1 MQMSTRQLT
10 DAGQK
15 NTDTYDFDAFGNLIN
30 KSGTMPNDY
39 LYAGEQFDANVGF
52 YYLRARYYDPA
63 TGRFIS
69 QDAFGGNPFEPL
81 TLHKY
86 TYAHNNPINGRDP
99 SGHFTLIET
108 ETALEIAQVIGQIFP
123 TLLKGFIVYKGVD
136 VFYRPG
142 FEMRNF
148 GLEML
153 TYCVSDQCFAAAV
166 KLIESG
172 NRLIGKIGMLVAATK
187 IQECQPIVG
196 IVHRPGIGHVVGIFG
211 TVIFQIAF
219 DQGLK
224 DQELIGGVRLKHV
237 ALVTGLKHYLGP
249 FEMYAK
255 VKLDTP
261 LREEMPRLPYPNFFY
276 AQEDALFEAA
286 KRQSFTWSVHRSHTT
301 IGYSIGTSMN
311 MGVTLAAY
319 AVICRETGR
328 PFVFPGS
335 SQQWD
340 GLTDVTDARVLAKHM
355 EWASISEAG
364 RNQAFNIVNGD
375 IFRWRW
381 LWPKLAADFG
391 IDAAA
396 YPGHATPLEP
406 QLADA
411 GPAWAKIAAK
421 HGLAEADLGKLAS
434 AWHTDADLGR
444 EIEVVTDMTKS
455 RLAGFHEYQPTLG
468 SFLDLF
474 ARLRKERIIPEDRF
488 VQPLRASAGTAY
500 HKEQISGSR

>member
-1 MQMSTRQLT
+1 MKSRALI
-10 DAGQK
+10 AGATGLIGSNLAERLLSKGWEVYGVARTPQ
-15 NTDTYDFDAFGNLIN
+15 GNIPGVRPVAADMLN
-30 KSGTMPNDY
+30 PE
-39 LYAGEQFDANVGF
+39 A
-52 YYLRARYYDPA
+52 LRAALAGIDPTHVFFTTWVRRA
-63 TGRFIS
+63 SEEENI
-69 QDAFGGNPFEPL
+69 A
-81 TLHKY
+81 
-86 TYAHNNPINGRDP
+86 ANG
-99 SGHFTLIET
+99 
-108 ETALEIAQVIGQIFP
+108 ALV
-123 TLLKGFIVYKGVD
+123 
-136 VFYRPG
+136 
-142 FEMRNF
+142 RNV
-148 GLEML
+148 L
-153 TYCVSDQCFAAAV
+153 AAV
-166 KLIESG
+166 DRSKS
-172 NRLIGKIGMLVAATK
+172 
-187 IQECQPIVG
+187 
-196 IVHRPGIGHVVGIFG
+196 
-211 TVIFQIAF
+211 
-219 DQGLK
+219 
-224 DQELIGGVRLKHV
+224 LKHV

-286 KRQSFTWSVHRSHTT
+286 KRQGFTWTVHRSHTT

-311 MGVTLAAY
+311 MGVTLAVY
-319 AVICRETGR
+319 AVICHETGR

-335 SQQWD
+335 PQQWD
-340 GLTDVTDARVLAKHM
+340 GLTDVTDARVLAKHL

-391 IDAAA
+391 IDAAR

-406 QLADA
+406 QLTSA
-411 GPAWAKIAAK
+411 GPTWAKIAAE

-468 SFLDLF
+468 SFLDVF
-474 ARLRKERIIPEDRF
+474 ARLRRERIIPAR
-488 VQPLRASAGTAY
+488 
-500 HKEQISGSR
+500 SGR